1 MEKLGYDIIRGIPE
15 QAAMK
20 TAVGPGVITALLR
33 QVADGDK
40 AAEERLLEALFGELR
55 RMAARHLRRE
65 RPDHTL
71 QPTELLN
78 EVYIRLL
85 GSEKPQRWT
94 DRQHFFAVASTAMR
108 RLLVDYSR
116 RRTAA
121 KRNGGLVPLPEDH
134 VAFAISVNHSPER
147 ILAVDAVLTQLAQ
160 IEPRQARIVELR
172 FFSGFTDEQTAS
184 LLDISTR
191 TVKRDWAAA
200 KEWLYA
206 RLASDSHDDDR

>member
-15 QAAMK
+15 QTAMK